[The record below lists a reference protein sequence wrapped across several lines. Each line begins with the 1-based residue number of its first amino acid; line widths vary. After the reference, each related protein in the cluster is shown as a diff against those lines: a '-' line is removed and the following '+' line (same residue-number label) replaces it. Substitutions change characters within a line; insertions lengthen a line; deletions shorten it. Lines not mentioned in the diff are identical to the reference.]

1 MNFITE
7 LLNQYGYVVL
17 YLALLLELLGLPLP
31 GEILMTYCGF
41 LVLQGKLNFIICI
54 LFAAAGIISGI
65 TIAYFVGKKLGEG
78 FFFKYGA
85 KFHMGPDKMKKMT
98 KLMDKYG
105 NGLLIVAYFIPGVRH
120 ITGYISGVLNMD
132 FKKFAI
138 NAYLGAI
145 IWPFTFMIIGKTLGG
160 DWGKLTKSI
169 SKYLIIGC
177 IVIGILLIIAYAVK
191 YYREQIM
198 DLIGRIMKSC
208 MRVFKSL
215 EKVKF
220 IVLISATFFIMFIGA
235 FVALTQSLISNYFN
249 KFDLV
254 TSYLIQNIFTGDW
267 INIFVRINTLGSD
280 KIILAVTIL
289 MIIYVIKEDKDN
301 LIELKLL
308 ILTILGGK
316 IYADFLNF
324 IFNKFVIVRNFMA
337 GHIIYILPNEQVL
350 MTVVVYGFI
359 GFVLI
364 RHMERHRS
372 KNIIALILLLIF
384 VSAGLGEIIIGQS
397 YPTEIILAYILGGAW
412 LSLNIILLEVFRVLQ
427 KIDKNKM

>member
-7 LLNQYGYVVL
+7 LFNQYGYIVL

-41 LVLQGKLNFIICI
+41 LVLQGKLNLIICI
-54 LFAAAGIISGI
+54 LFASAGIISGI

-78 FFFKYGA
+78 FFHRYGA
-85 KFHMGPDKMKKMT
+85 KFHMGPDKIEKMT
-98 KLMDKYG
+98 KMMDKYG
-105 NGLLIVAYFIPGVRH
+105 NKLLIVAYFIPGVRH
-120 ITGYISGVLNMD
+120 VTGYISGVLNMD

-145 IWPFTFMIIGKTLGG
+145 IWPTTFMIIGKTLGG

-177 IVIGILLIIAYAVK
+177 VVIGILVIIAYVVK
-191 YYREQIM
+191 YYKKEIM
-198 DLIGRIMKSC
+198 DLIGRIMKSYI
-208 MRVFKSL
+208 RVFKSL

-220 IVLISATFFIMFIGA
+220 IVLISAAFFIMFIGA
-235 FVALTQSLISNYFN
+235 FVALTQSLISNYLER
-249 KFDLV
+249 FDVV
-254 TSYLIQNIFTGDW
+254 TAYLIQHIFTGDW
-267 INIFVRINTLGSD
+267 VNIFSHINTLGSD

-308 ILTILGGK
+308 ILTVLGGK

-324 IFNKFVIVRNFMA
+324 IFNKFGVVQNSIV
-337 GHIIYILPNEQVL
+337 GHIVYIVPNEQVL
-350 MTVVVYGFI
+350 MTVIVYGFV
-359 GFVLI
+359 GFVLT

-372 KNIIALILLLIF
+372 KSIIALILLIIF
-384 VSAGLGEIIIGQS
+384 ISSGLGEIVIKQAN
-397 YPTEIILAYILGGAW
+397 PTEIILGYILGGAW

-427 KIDKNKM
+427 KIGKNKI